1 MRKDQQDSLTEK
13 NHDAFIGFLN
23 QAVVLSV
30 KLLCVLMVIVIWLTL
45 IDVVMN
51 IVNQA
56 MNSLSSVF
64 ETTNLIND
72 LGNFL
77 IVLIAIE
84 IFLNITFYLKK
95 HVVHVPLVLA
105 TALTAVARKVI
116 VLDYT
121 TCESLQIIALASV
134 ILAVGVSYWLITKR
148 TTSLK

>member
-1 MRKDQQDSLTEK
+1 MGKELHDSLAEK
-13 NHDAFIGFLN
+13 HQDRFIGFLN
-23 QAVVLSV
+23 QAVVISV
-30 KLLCVLMVIVIWLTL
+30 KVLCVLMVVVIWLTL

-56 MNSLSSVF
+56 MSSISSVF
-64 ETTNLIND
+64 ETSNLIND
-72 LGNFL
+72 LGDFL

-121 TCESLQIIALASV
+121 ACEPLHIIALACV
-134 ILAVGVSYWLITKR
+134 ILAVGIPYWLITKK
-148 TTSLK
+148 TKI